1 MKYTTKIIVDGDA
14 KNISKLFE
22 PETKEFQNKRA
33 FYSIHKKGKK
43 LEFNV
48 TAEDST
54 ALRAVL
60 NSITKN
66 LTVYEKTKKW
76 IKQPKKK

>member
-1 MKYTTKIIVDGDA
+1 MKYSAKISVEGDA

-22 PETKEFQNKRA
+22 PETKEFLNKRA
-33 FYSIHKKGKK
+33 FYKLQKKGNK
-43 LEFNV
+43 LEFKI

-54 ALRAVL
+54 ALRAIL

-66 LTVYEKTKKW
+66 LTVYEKVKW
-76 IKQPKKK
+76 MQKPKKK

>member
-1 MKYTTKIIVDGDA
+1 MKYTAKIIVEGDA
-14 KNISKLFE
+14 ENISKLFE
-22 PETKEFQNKRA
+22 PEIKKFQNKRA
-33 FYSIHKKGKK
+33 FYSINQKGEQT
-43 LEFNV
+43 EFMV
-48 TAEDST
+48 SAEDST

-66 LTVYEKTKKW
+66 LSVYEKAKW